1 MTPPST
7 DARLVELL
15 AATQH
20 LLLFTGAGI
29 STTSGIPDFRGPD
42 GVWKRRQPVYFDDF
56 LRSEEAR
63 IEHWDFKLEAWPA
76 LRNAGPTPVHDAI
89 ADLERAGRVEM
100 VVTQN
105 IDGLHSRAG
114 TSDQRLV
121 EIHGTNTK
129 VECLTCGDR
138 SDPQAHFDAF
148 AATRR
153 PPRCTCGGLLKPA
166 TISFGQSL
174 IAADLDRASEAA
186 TRADCVIALG
196 STLSVYPAATIPLSA
211 AETGAPYVIIN
222 QGETDHDRHAA
233 VTLRL
238 EGDVQTI
245 FAPAVA
251 MALGIRGHLT
261 IDPK

>member
-1 MTPPST
+1 MTQPAP
-7 DARLVELL
+7 DPRLVDFL
-15 AATQH
+15 TSTRH

-42 GVWKRRQPVYFDDF
+42 GVWKRRQSVYYDDF

-76 LRNAGPTPVHDAI
+76 LRNARPSPVHQAI
-89 ADLERAGRVEM
+89 ADLERASRVEV

-114 TSDQRLV
+114 TSDRRLV
-121 EIHGTNTK
+121 EIHGTNALI
-129 VECLTCGDR
+129 ECLTCGDR
-138 SDPQAHFDAF
+138 SEPQPHFDAF

-153 PPRCTCGGLLKPA
+153 PPRCSCGGRLKPA

-174 IAADLDRASEAA
+174 VAADLQIASEAA
-186 TRADCVIALG
+186 ARADGVIALG
-196 STLSVYPAATIPLSA
+196 STLSVYPAASIPLA
-211 AETGAPYVIIN
+211 AATRDVPYVIIN
-222 QGETDHDRHAA
+222 QGETDHDQHPA

-238 EGDVQTI
+238 HGDVQTL
-245 FAPAVA
+245 FAPTVTAAQTPVN
-251 MALGIRGHLT
+251 G
-261 IDPK
+261 